1 MAGSTIPLTPA
12 VGMSS
17 CSAVCTSAA
26 CGARSGCAKTS
37 FILPAVPPA
46 PPPGPPRAS
55 SSANPLAAF
64 GAAVATA
71 PAAGFRCRLRLPAA
85 SAPPFAARET
95 AAAPPLPLAPA
106 PLARARLPPSLPG
119 MRSRTRC
126 ISSGEYSVSRRCV
139 AASLLER
146 ASDCAS
152 VRGVRGPTRASASRA
167 PLRGTPHRRPPQ
179 EQRAQ
184 CTRTRTHPAALA
196 KALLRF
202 RHLSLRSTGVRPL
215 VSSKVCFLISAHL
228 PSPKR
233 STPSTSAVVSCR
245 RHARAPRSITSRGDT
260 ARVSQSV
267 RAPVRRTYAPQ
278 SQRTGSASARWRMWA
293 RGTRVRRTSID
304 QRWCERLLPPVL
316 VVPLLPLLLPLFPP
330 FPPAAGREPAARAL
344 FAWGACGQE
353 RVRGPDQS
361 PPAHTSSSAALAQ
374 ASEELQAREEH
385 GRERAGRARV
395 ARVRERLVDQ
405 TLNARA

>member
-146 ASDCAS
+146 ASERAIVRACEGCAD
-152 VRGVRGPTRASASRA
+152 PRARQPRA
-167 PLRGTPHRRPPQ
+167 HRSG
-179 EQRAQ
+179 
-184 CTRTRTHPAALA
+184 AL
-196 KALLRF
+196 
-202 RHLSLRSTGVRPL
+202 GIV
-215 VSSKVCFLISAHL
+215 
-228 PSPKR
+228 
-233 STPSTSAVVSCR
+233 
-245 RHARAPRSITSRGDT
+245 APRKNN
-260 ARVSQSV
+260 AR
-267 RAPVRRTYAPQ
+267 
-278 SQRTGSASARWRMWA
+278 
-293 RGTRVRRTSID
+293 
-304 QRWCERLLPPVL
+304 
-316 VVPLLPLLLPLFPP
+316 
-330 FPPAAGREPAARAL
+330 
-344 FAWGACGQE
+344 
-353 RVRGPDQS
+353 
-361 PPAHTSSSAALAQ
+361 
-374 ASEELQAREEH
+374 
-385 GRERAGRARV
+385 
-395 ARVRERLVDQ
+395 
-405 TLNARA
+405 NARARARTPQLWPKPC